1 MQILQH
7 IARAAGKSRVMQDE
21 KAKRRERQVLITR
34 LEITN
39 SAQIRQKVK
48 NSQLGVDQVTLFTSL
63 YDNIVE
69 LLLLTKDLMIS

>member
-7 IARAAGKSRVMQDE
+7 IARAAGKSRVMKKQKGGKD
-21 KAKRRERQVLITR
+21 KFWSPGLK
-34 LEITN
+34 
-39 SAQIRQKVK
+39 SQILPKKRQKVK
-48 NSQLGVDQVTLFTSL
+48 TSELKADQVTLFTSL

>member
-39 SAQIRQKVK
+39 FAQKK
-48 NSQLGVDQVTLFTSL
+48 AKSQ
-63 YDNIVE
+63 
-69 LLLLTKDLMIS
+69 DL

>member
-21 KAKRRERQVLITR
+21 KATRRERQVLITR
-34 LEITN
+34 LEITK
-39 SAQIRQKVK
+39 RQKVK
-48 NSQLGVDQVTLFTSL
+48 NSELRADQVTLFTSL

>member
-7 IARAAGKSRVMQDE
+7 IARAAGKSRVMHDE

-34 LEITN
+34 LEITK
-39 SAQIRQKVK
+39 RQKVK
-48 NSQLGVDQVTLFTSL
+48 SSELRADQVTLFTSL

-69 LLLLTKDLMIS
+69 LLLLTKVSMIS

>member
-21 KAKRRERQVLITR
+21 KATRRERQVLITR
-34 LEITN
+34 LEITK
-39 SAQIRQKVK
+39 RQKVK
-48 NSQLGVDQVTLFTSL
+48 SSELRADQVTLFTSL

-69 LLLLTKDLMIS
+69 LLLLTKVSIIS

>member
-21 KAKRRERQVLITR
+21 KATRRERQVLITR
-34 LEITN
+34 LEITK
-39 SAQIRQKVK
+39 RQKVK
-48 NSQLGVDQVTLFTSL
+48 SSELRADQVTLFTSL

-69 LLLLTKDLMIS
+69 LLLLTI

>member
-34 LEITN
+34 LEITK
-39 SAQIRQKVK
+39 RQKVK
-48 NSQLGVDQVTLFTSL
+48 SSELRADQVTLFTSL

-69 LLLLTKDLMIS
+69 LLLLTKVSMIS

>member
-34 LEITN
+34 LEITKK
-39 SAQIRQKVK
+39 AKRQKVK
-48 NSQLGVDQVTLFTSL
+48 NSELRADQVTLFTSL

-69 LLLLTKDLMIS
+69 LLLLTKDSMIS

>member
-39 SAQIRQKVK
+39 SAQKKAKSQELSIR
-48 NSQLGVDQVTLFTSL
+48 S
-63 YDNIVE
+63 
-69 LLLLTKDLMIS
+69 

>member
-21 KAKRRERQVLITR
+21 KATKRERQVLITR

-39 SAQIRQKVK
+39 SAQKRQKVK
-48 NSQLGVDQVTLFTSL
+48 TSELRADQVTLFTSV